1 MDDQEILS
9 NADLKHLLEKTL
21 VRFENWKLQVE
32 QNPNPRMVH
41 SLKNIV
47 SIIDSVSQ
55 ATEQRTRFSYK
66 TLSQKMAIL
75 LAEVSSLNTQIVDS
89 LRDDDIIDEKEE
101 KLITRGLMEVIRT
114 SVELIRFV
122 QSDFGLRKNALS
134 GVDIKKIEADL

>member
-21 VRFENWKLQVE
+21 IRFENWKLQVE

-66 TLSQKMAIL
+66 TLAQKMAIL
-75 LAEVSSLNTQIVDS
+75 LAEVSSLNTLIVDS
-89 LRDDDIIDEKEE
+89 LREDDIIDEKEE

-122 QSDFGLRKNALS
+122 QSDFGLRKNTLS
-134 GVDIKKIEADL
+134 SVDIKKIEADL